1 MTRFAC
7 QLYQLTLV
15 PWASFPILKTTESRA
30 ICGNSNF
37 RIHGRFAQRGTGI
50 MSTAT
55 ETFTFETQAK
65 QILEL
70 MTHSVYS
77 NREIFLRELIS
88 NASDAL
94 DKRRFEAIENK
105 DLLPEDEELSIW
117 LEADAETRTFVI
129 RDNGIGMSRDEVIT
143 NIGTIARSGTKEF
156 LSALKDTKDAIGGPD
171 LIGQFGVGFYSIF
184 MVADEAELIT
194 RRAGEDAAT
203 KWVSSGDG
211 TYSIETTERE
221 AVGTTITLK
230 LKETDEE
237 NGQRDFCTEWVIR
250 DIVKKYSDFV
260 SYPIK
265 MNISREEQERD
276 EEARLLKAVRA
287 RRL

>member
-1 MTRFAC
+1 
-7 QLYQLTLV
+7 
-15 PWASFPILKTTESRA
+15 
-30 ICGNSNF
+30 
-37 RIHGRFAQRGTGI
+37 

-117 LEADAETRTFVI
+117 VEADTDTRTLVI

-171 LIGQFGVGFYSIF
+171 LIGQFGVCLLYTSPSP
-184 MVADEAELIT
+184 
-194 RRAGEDAAT
+194 RDA
-203 KWVSSGDG
+203 
-211 TYSIETTERE
+211 
-221 AVGTTITLK
+221 
-230 LKETDEE
+230 
-237 NGQRDFCTEWVIR
+237 
-250 DIVKKYSDFV
+250 
-260 SYPIK
+260 
-265 MNISREEQERD
+265 
-276 EEARLLKAVRA
+276 
-287 RRL
+287 